1 MRLDEIETP
10 SLVLDAA
17 RMDRNIAR
25 MRAQVGRLGVQFRP
39 HVKTAK
45 SIQVTRRMLGAP
57 VGPVAVS
64 TLREAE
70 DCLAHG
76 ITDILYAVGV
86 APGKLPHVL
95 DLRRRGA
102 ELAIILDHV
111 EAARAVAD
119 FSARHGQRLPALIE
133 IDSDQHR
140 AGVSA
145 NGAALLEIGR
155 TLHAGGELR
164 GVMSHA
170 GGSYDCRSR
179 DAIRTVAEA
188 ERRETALAAERLRA
202 AGLPC
207 PVVSIGSTPTVTHL
221 GSAAGVTEV
230 RAGVFPFFDLVMAGL
245 EVCGQDDIAL
255 SVLTSVIGQQADKG
269 WLIVDAGWMAL
280 SRDRGTASHRV
291 DQGYGL
297 VCDEAGRPAGD
308 LVLRETNQEHGIVVH
323 RSGDPARTPMLPI
336 GTRLRVLP
344 NHACATAAQHDRY
357 HVVRGGLD
365 VEETWPRFGGW

>member
-179 DAIRTVAEA
+179 DAIRTVAE
-188 ERRETALAAERLRA
+188 
-202 AGLPC
+202 
-207 PVVSIGSTPTVTHL
+207 
-221 GSAAGVTEV
+221 
-230 RAGVFPFFDLVMAGL
+230 VFPFFDLVMAGL